1 MKKSLKFFAALSC
14 AAVMA
19 LAFAACS
26 SGSPDSSASGSS
38 SDSGNSESTSAS
50 TSDNSESS
58 SSTSSA
64 SGKFASVE
72 EYVASEE
79 LQSQLSTMKES
90 LASSGMDISI
100 TGEGNKLIYT
110 YTYPEGT
117 PTDGLADS
125 LAAAIEGQTSTFKS
139 VASALKLVVDVDSP
153 VVVVSYVTSDGTEIF
168 STEFTAE

>member
-26 SGSPDSSASGSS
+26 SGSLDSSASGSS

-79 LQSQLSTMKES
+79 LQSQPVS
-90 LASSGMDISI
+90 
-100 TGEGNKLIYT
+100 YT
-110 YTYPEGT
+110 HLRTKINCFVS
-117 PTDGLADS
+117 ADS
-125 LAAAIEGQTSTFKS
+125 LFHRRRTLSLPYHSHQT
-139 VASALKLVVDVDSP
+139 P
-153 VVVVSYVTSDGTEIF
+153 VKHFRSIYIHS
-168 STEFTAE
+168 S